1 MPEGDPGR
9 IDLTVEMLDDFHGD
23 IRRHMVEV
31 DDQNEER
38 QAREAYLIAF
48 DEQRF
53 ATKKAQEA
61 GPIDAYDVVF
71 ALAKTA
77 FKAAK
82 IPYDI
87 AKKFH

>member
-1 MPEGDPGR
+1 MPERDPGHT
-9 IDLTVEMLDDFHGD
+9 DLSVAMLDDFHND
-23 IRRHMVEV
+23 IRRHMVEA
-31 DDQNEER
+31 DERNEER
-38 QAREAYLIAF
+38 QAKDAYLIAF

-53 ATKKAQEA
+53 AAKRAEEA
-61 GPIDAYDVVF
+61 GPIDGYDVVF

-87 AKKFH
+87 AKKFY